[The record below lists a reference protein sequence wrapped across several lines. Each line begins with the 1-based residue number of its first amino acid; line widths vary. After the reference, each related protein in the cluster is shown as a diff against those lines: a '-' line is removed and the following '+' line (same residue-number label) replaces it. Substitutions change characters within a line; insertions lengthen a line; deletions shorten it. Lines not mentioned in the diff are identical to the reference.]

1 MGLKKVFPKY
11 PFGIKSNK
19 DNWAVKGIYIE
30 IDDKELLTILGHNGA
45 GKSTL
50 IGVLT
55 GILASTEGTAK
66 FKNLDINEDI
76 EEIR

>member
-1 MGLKKVFPKY
+1 M
-11 PFGIKSNK
+11 
-19 DNWAVKGIYIE
+19 KGIHLE

-55 GILASTEGTAK
+55 GILAPSEGTAK
-66 FKNLDINEDI
+66 FKAFDINEDI